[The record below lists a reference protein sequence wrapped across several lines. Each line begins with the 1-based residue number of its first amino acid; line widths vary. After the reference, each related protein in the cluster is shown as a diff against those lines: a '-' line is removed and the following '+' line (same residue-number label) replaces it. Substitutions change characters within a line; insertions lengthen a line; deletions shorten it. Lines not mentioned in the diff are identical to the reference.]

1 MSFDRGKILSQLEPA
16 LKPFEENLDIAEMAL
31 LLASLDLPNEDL
43 APYRKHLDNIS
54 LDLGVATRSVR
65 HTRDLAIA
73 LSDVLFGVHGYAGD
87 TATFNDMQNANI
99 MRVIDRRKGLP
110 VALGILLIHMA
121 RTQGWNITGLNFPG
135 YFLLRITHEGEQILI
150 DPFNKAQRLTIDKV
164 QGLITQMRGP
174 SARLQ
179 PHHLQS
185 VSDRDVI
192 LRLQNNIKARAME
205 SDDPERALEVIERM
219 YRISPNNA
227 GLVSEM
233 AVLEAEK
240 GNIKRSLESLS
251 DFLVRWEGH
260 PEEEQISAL
269 SENLRRRLN

>member
-1 MSFDRGKILSQLEPA
+1 MSFDREKILSRLEPA

-43 APYRKHLDNIS
+43 APYRKHLEKIT
-54 LDLGVATRSVR
+54 LDLGIAARSVR

-135 YFLLRITHEGEQILI
+135 YFLLRITHEGEQNLI

-174 SARLQ
+174 GARLQ
-179 PHHLQS
+179 PHYLKS
-185 VSDRDVI
+185 VSDRDVL
-192 LRLQNNIKARAME
+192 LRLQNNIKTRAREA
-205 SDDPERALEVIERM
+205 DDPERALEVIERM
-219 YRISPNNA
+219 YRIAPDNA

-251 DFLVRWEGH
+251 DFLVRWKGH

>member
-1 MSFDRGKILSQLEPA
+1 
-16 LKPFEENLDIAEMAL
+16 
-31 LLASLDLPNEDL
+31 
-43 APYRKHLDNIS
+43 
-54 LDLGVATRSVR
+54 
-65 HTRDLAIA
+65 
-73 LSDVLFGVHGYAGD
+73 
-87 TATFNDMQNANI
+87 
-99 MRVIDRRKGLP
+99 
-110 VALGILLIHMA
+110 
-121 RTQGWNITGLNFPG
+121 
-135 YFLLRITHEGEQILI
+135 
-150 DPFNKAQRLTIDKV
+150 
-164 QGLITQMRGP
+164 
-174 SARLQ
+174 
-179 PHHLQS
+179 
-185 VSDRDVI
+185 
-192 LRLQNNIKARAME
+192 ME

>member
-1 MSFDRGKILSQLEPA
+1 MSFDREKILSRLEPT

-43 APYRKHLDNIS
+43 APYRKHLDKIS
-54 LDLGVATRSVR
+54 LDLGIVARGVR
-65 HTRDLAIA
+65 HTRDLTTA
-73 LSDVLFGVHGYAGD
+73 LSDDLFGVHGYAGD

-121 RTQGWNITGLNFPG
+121 RTQGWNITGINFPG
-135 YFLLRITHEGEQILI
+135 YFLLRITHEGEQNLI
-150 DPFNKAQRLTIDKV
+150 DPFNKAQQLTIDKV
-164 QGLITQMRGP
+164 EDLITQMQGP
-174 SARLQ
+174 RARLQ

-205 SDDPERALEVIERM
+205 SDNPGRALEVIERM
-219 YRISPNNA
+219 YRIAPDNA
-227 GLVSEM
+227 GLVSKM
-233 AVLEAEK
+233 AILEAEK
-240 GNIKRSLESLS
+240 GNIMRSLESLS
-251 DFLVRWEGH
+251 DFLVRWKGH